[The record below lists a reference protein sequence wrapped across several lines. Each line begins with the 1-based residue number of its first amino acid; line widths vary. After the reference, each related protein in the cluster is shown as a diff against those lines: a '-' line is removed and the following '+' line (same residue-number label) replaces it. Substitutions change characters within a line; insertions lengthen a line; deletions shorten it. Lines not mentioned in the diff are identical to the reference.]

1 MDENTPHSENPKHQH
16 ETREAVPR
24 YILYFALGL
33 AVTVVAGFL
42 VSLVTLKYLRTH
54 QTYPAPQSAISRGR
68 VLPPPGMPQLQA
80 HPEADLQ
87 VYLKDQR
94 EILDSYGWVNRKN
107 GVVRIPIQR
116 AMNILLQKGLP
127 VRDSKTP
134 KGAVQ
139 PGEVQQYTVP
149 QGFMPQN

>member
-1 MDENTPHSENPKHQH
+1 MDEHTNHSEHPKHAH

-24 YILYFALGL
+24 YILYFALGI
-33 AVTVVAGFL
+33 AISVVAGFL
-42 VSLVTLKYLRTH
+42 VSWGTLAYLRKH
-54 QTYPAPQSAISRGR
+54 QTFPPPQSAISRGR
-68 VLPPPGMPQLQA
+68 ALPPAGLPQLQA
-80 HPEADLQ
+80 HPAEDLQ
-87 VYLKDQR
+87 VYLKHEQ

-107 GVVRIPIQR
+107 GIVRIPIQR

-127 VRDSKTP
+127 ARNSMTP

>member
-1 MDENTPHSENPKHQH
+1 MDEHTNHSEHLKHAH

-24 YILYFALGL
+24 YILYFALGV
-33 AVTVVAGFL
+33 AITVVAGFL
-42 VSLVTLKYLRTH
+42 VSWATLDYLKDH

-68 VLPPPGMPQLQA
+68 ALPSAGKPQLQA
-80 HPEADLQ
+80 HPAEDLQ
-87 VYLKDQR
+87 VYLKNEQG
-94 EILDSYGWVNRKN
+94 ILDSYGWVNRKN

-116 AMNILLQKGLP
+116 AMNILLQQGLP

-139 PGEVQQYTVP
+139 PGEVQQYEVP

>member
-1 MDENTPHSENPKHQH
+1 MDENMTHSENPKHRH

-24 YILYFALGL
+24 YILYFALGV
-33 AVTVVAGFL
+33 AISVIAGFL
-42 VSLVTLKYLRTH
+42 VSWGTLRFFQHH
-54 QTYPAPQSAISRGR
+54 QTYTAPQSAISRGR
-68 VLPPPGMPQLQA
+68 VLPPPGMPQLQT
-80 HPEADLQ
+80 HPDTDLQ
-87 VYLKDQR
+87 VYLQKQH

-116 AMNILLQKGLP
+116 AMNILLQQGLP
-127 VRDSKTP
+127 VRNSQTP

-139 PGEVQQYTVP
+139 PGEVQQYAVP

>member
-1 MDENTPHSENPKHQH
+1 MDENTTHSEDPKHRH

-24 YILYFALGL
+24 YILYFAAGV
-33 AVTVVAGFL
+33 AISVVAGFL
-42 VSLVTLKYLRTH
+42 VSWVTLVYFRSH
-54 QTYPAPQSAISRGR
+54 QKYPAPQSAISRGR
-68 VLPPPGMPQLQA
+68 VLPPPGVPQLQA
-80 HPEADLQ
+80 HPEAELQ
-87 VYLKDQR
+87 GYLKNQHD
-94 EILDSYGWVNRKN
+94 ILDSYGWVNRKN

-139 PGEVQQYTVP
+139 PGEVQQYEVP